1 LRAVLELHGDSVSV
15 AAEGFQGLAMALD
28 LKPDLVLC
36 DIGIPG
42 IDGFEVARRLR
53 SHPDLARTRLVALT
67 GYALPEDV
75 AKAREAGFD
84 EHLAKPFDPAALR
97 RL

>member
-1 LRAVLELHGDSVSV
+1 LRAVLELQGDSVWT
-15 AAEGFQGLAMALD
+15 ATEGLQGLAMALD

-42 IDGFEVARRLR
+42 IDGFEVARRVR
-53 SHPDLARTRLVALT
+53 SHPDLAGTRLVALT

-84 EHLAKPFDPAALR
+84 EHLAKPVDPDALR